1 MKNFRRSTAVHW
13 LSTLALLCLLTLCFA
28 SCNTNSTGDTGTT
41 AGTPVATAP
50 QTDPLPAETDI
61 PTEASTETEP
71 MPQIALTFDLGDGRT
86 TVVNVTDTMVFPE
99 KPTYEGYGFKGWF
112 TEPNGQGN
120 RVTLATPVTGPATYY
135 AYRTEAID
143 MTDRNIIKIG
153 GYNGITEDVAVE
165 SDFAALAECGV
176 DEIYMTFFHDDSED
190 GRYSLQKSLQYMEW
204 MEKYGIKCWYNDFK
218 LNDLLA
224 KRAPE
229 AECRALLEVY
239 CNSSS
244 FAGNFLA
251 DEPVGDRFDELAT
264 AAAYYAELMP
274 NHQMYVNLLPN
285 FASPAAYIEG
295 DFTKYVQAFADRFPF
310 TYVSQDFYPID
321 ISDDKKKKVSAS
333 YYDSMYTTAT
343 IARDTGKEN
352 WMYIYTMRDTVNAI
366 KDYEPTIDD
375 LRFEAFNAMAY
386 GCNSI
391 TYFCFDCPPSY
402 SRSESYGMMKN
413 HEKTPLFDTG
423 VQITREIKALAD
435 VFPKYLWQDVCY
447 FGTRSQ
453 FVRNV
458 QDTAKTYD
466 VYMEDVKCSDTDLL
480 IGVFDE
486 ANGDGKAYMIVY
498 EGNLN
503 KPADAEISVK
513 ITGAAKVTA
522 HIGTEAVVLESSD
535 GYYTFTL
542 HTGQGCFLTVEY

>member
-1 MKNFRRSTAVHW
+1 M
-13 LSTLALLCLLTLCFA
+13 LLCVGLTACSPSDKPGETAAPTLEG
-28 SCNTNSTGDTGTT
+28 SLPGMDSIESSTE
-41 AGTPVATAP
+41 AGTDTPSKES
-50 QTDPLPAETDI
+50 ETSTPPI
-61 PTEASTETEP
+61 P
-71 MPQIALTFDLGDGRT
+71 LTFDAGDGKVS
-86 TVVNVTDTMVFPE
+86 VVDVTDTIAFPE
-99 KPTYEGYGFKGWF
+99 KPTREGYGFKGWF
-112 TEPNGQGN
+112 TEPDGKGN

-135 AYRTEAID
+135 AYWTEAVD
-143 MTDRNIIKIG
+143 MTNRNIIKIG

-190 GRYSLQKSLQYMEW
+190 GRYSLAKSLQYMEW

-218 LNDLLA
+218 LNDLL
-224 KRAPE
+224 KNRAPE

-239 CNSSS
+239 CHSSS

-251 DEPVGDRFDELAT
+251 DEPTGDRFGELSA

-274 NHQMYVNLLPN
+274 KHQMYVNLLPN
-285 FASPAAYIEG
+285 FAASSAYIDG
-295 DFTKYVQAFADRFPF
+295 DFTKYVQAFADDFPF

-321 ISDDKKKKVSAS
+321 ITDVKKKQVSS
-333 YYDSMYTTAT
+333 MYYDSMYTTAT
-343 IARDTGKEN
+343 VARDSGKEN
-352 WMYIYTMRDTVNAI
+352 WMYIYTMRDTVNAN
-366 KDYEPTIDD
+366 KDYEPTLDD

-423 VQITREIKALAD
+423 MQITKEIKALAD
-435 VFPKYLWQDVCY
+435 VFPKYLWQDICY

-458 QDTAKTYD
+458 QNTAKTYD
-466 VYMEDVKCSDTDLL
+466 TYLEDLTCTGTDLL

-503 KPADAEISVK
+503 KPDDVEVSVK
-513 ITGAAKVTA
+513 ITGASKVTA
-522 HIGTEAVVLESSD
+522 HIGTEAVVLEGTD
-535 GYYTFTL
+535 GYYTFKL
-542 HTGQGCFLTVEY
+542 HTGQGCFITVAY